1 MIQQGEDKYK
11 EALKNMWK
19 LCFPHDS
26 DLFADF
32 YFSKVYKNDE
42 TLICVENGQALA
54 ALQMI
59 PYSLKIGATIYAAGY
74 ISGAMTHPDF
84 QKKGYMA
91 KLLNASFEAM
101 KNKGYDYTFLIPQEA
116 WLFGFYER
124 FGYQPFISPSLKN
137 FKDFKEFKD
146 TKDYSEHA
154 QFLATLPNA
163 VLKSEEQFA
172 NIVADALSEGGK
184 IIDDREKRGMIKNL
198 NPLAETIT
206 NLYLGRM
213 LD

>member
-1 MIQQGEDKYK
+1 MIQFGEDKHIP
-11 EALKNMWK
+11 ALKAMWK

-26 DLFADF
+26 DPFVDF
-32 YFSKVYKNDE
+32 YFSKVYKNNE
-42 TLICVENGQALA
+42 TLICVENEAIA

-59 PYSLKIGATIYAAGY
+59 PYSLKIGTTIYAAGY

-84 QKKGYMA
+84 QKKGYMG
-91 KLLNASFEAM
+91 KLLNAAFEAM
-101 KNKGYDYTFLIPQEA
+101 KDKGYDYTFLIPQEE
-116 WLFGFYER
+116 WLVGFYER
-124 FGYQPFISPSLKN
+124 FGYQSFISPPL
-137 FKDFKEFKD
+137 KDFKVLK
-146 TKDYSEHA
+146 TYKTYKSYIKHT

-172 NIVADALSEGGK
+172 NILADSLSEGGEITDAK
-184 IIDDREKRGMIKNL
+184 EKRGMIKKI

-206 NLYLGRM
+206 TLFMGWM